1 MKADALLDR
10 DTFRESV
17 FERDGHRCVVCK
29 APGPLDA
36 HHIMERRLWTEPAEA
51 GGYFLGNGAS
61 LCAEH
66 HIKAEE
72 TTLSTAQIREAAGI
86 QEVLLPA
93 HLYRDQEYDKWG
105 NPVLPNGTR
114 LKGELFFDESAQKI
128 MAQGGVLPLFV
139 KYVKYPRTY
148 HLPWSS
154 PSSDDRV
161 LHTLGHF
168 TGKEVVVT
176 EKLDGENTT
185 LYNDYVHA
193 RSLEKASG
201 ADRAEVWKTWT
212 QVAYE
217 IPEGWRV
224 CGENL
229 LIKHSIHYK
238 QLRAY
243 FQVFSIWNERNVCLS
258 WDETVE
264 WAQLLGLQ
272 TVPVLY
278 RGLWD
283 EDKIQ
288 SLYVPNRTPDLM
300 EGYVVRN
307 SGAFNYGAFRS
318 NVAKFVRPNHVST
331 DSHWRHSQWE
341 KNTLQLADS

>member
-1 MKADALLDR
+1 MKSEVLLDR
-10 DTFRESV
+10 DVFRESV
-17 FERDGHRCVVCK
+17 FKRDNNCCVICG
-29 APGPLDA
+29 ATGQLDA
-36 HHIMERRLWTEPAEA
+36 HHIMERRLWTEPSEA
-51 GGYFLGNGAS
+51 GGYFLDNGAS
-61 LCAEH
+61 LCPTH
-66 HIKAEE
+66 HIQAEE
-72 TTLSTAQIREAAGI
+72 TVLTPASIRERAGI
-86 QEVLLPA
+86 KQTLLPA

-114 LKGELFFDESAQKI
+114 LKGELFFDESVQKI
-128 MAQGGVLPLFV
+128 LTQGGVIGLFI

-154 PSSDDRV
+154 PSSDDRMLNSV
-161 LHTLGHF
+161 AGF
-168 TGKEVVVT
+168 VGKEVVVT

-201 ADRAEVWKTWT
+201 ADRAEVWRAWT
-212 QVAYE
+212 QIAHE

-243 FQVFSIWNERNVCLS
+243 FQVFSIWNERNICLS
-258 WDETVE
+258 WDETWE
-264 WAQLLGLQ
+264 WTQLLGLQ

-278 RGLWD
+278 RGEWD
-283 EDKIQ
+283 EEKVR
-288 SLYVPNRTPDLM
+288 SLYVPNRTPDPM

-307 SGAFNYGAFRS
+307 SGAFNYGAFRD
-318 NVAKFVRPNHVST
+318 NVAKFVRLNHVST
-331 DSHWRHSQWE
+331 DSHWRHSRWE
-341 KNTLQLADS
+341 KNALWQE

>member
-1 MKADALLDR
+1 MSKLLPRDA
-10 DTFRESV
+10 FREGV
-17 FERDGHRCVVCK
+17 LARDGNRCVMCRVS
-29 APGPLDA
+29 GQLDA
-36 HHIMERRLWTEPAEA
+36 HHIMERRLWTEPSEL
-51 GGYFLGNGAS
+51 GGYFLDNGVS
-61 LCAEH
+61 LCSTH
-66 HIKAEE
+66 HIQAEE
-72 TTLSTAQIREAAGI
+72 TTLTPAVLRQQAGI
-86 QEVLLPA
+86 NEVLLPA

-114 LKGELFFDESAQKI
+114 LKGELFFDPSVQKI
-128 MAQGGVLPLFV
+128 LQQGEVLSLFV

-148 HLPWSS
+148 HLPWSC

-161 LHTLGHF
+161 LPSLEPFSGM
-168 TGKEVVVT
+168 EVVVT

-201 ADRAEVWKTWT
+201 ADRAEVWRMWT
-212 QVAYE
+212 QVGHE

-243 FQVFSIWNERNVCLS
+243 FQVFSIWNERNICLS

-278 RGLWD
+278 QGPWNEDVIRG
-283 EDKIQ
+283 
-288 SLYVPNRTPDLM
+288 LYVPNRTPDLM

-307 SGAFNYGAFRS
+307 SSAFNYGAFRN
-318 NVAKFVRPNHVST
+318 NVAKFVRANHVST
-331 DSHWRHSQWE
+331 DSHWRHSRWE
-341 KNTLQLADS
+341 KNTLG

>member
-1 MKADALLDR
+1 MSTTKLLAR
-10 DTFRESV
+10 DVFRETV
-17 FERDGHRCVVCK
+17 FTRDGNCCVMCR
-29 APGPLDA
+29 ASGPLDA
-36 HHIMERRLWTEPAEA
+36 HHIMERRLWTEPTEF
-51 GGYFLGNGAS
+51 GGYFPDNGVS
-61 LCAEH
+61 LCSTH
-66 HIKAEE
+66 HIQAEE
-72 TTLSTAQIREAAGI
+72 TVLSPATLREQVGI
-86 QEVLLPA
+86 KQVLLPA

-105 NPVLPNGTR
+105 NPILPNGTR
-114 LKGELFFDESAQKI
+114 LKGELFFDESVQKI
-128 MAQGGVLPLFV
+128 LSQGGVLPLFV

-148 HLPWSS
+148 HLPWSC

-161 LHTLGHF
+161 LPSLEPFNGM
-168 TGKEVVVT
+168 EVVVT

-201 ADRAEVWKTWT
+201 TDRAEVWRTWT
-212 QVAYE
+212 QIAHE
-217 IPEGWRV
+217 IPEDWRV

-264 WAQLLGLQ
+264 WAQLLSLQ

-278 RGLWD
+278 RGPWD
-283 EDKIQ
+283 ERRIRG
-288 SLYVPNRTPDLM
+288 LYVPDRTPDLM

-307 SGAFNYGAFRS
+307 SSAFSYGAFRS
-318 NVAKFVRPNHVST
+318 NVAKFVRANHVST
-331 DSHWRHSQWE
+331 DSHWRHGRWE
-341 KNTLQLADS
+341 KNTLWQE

>member
-1 MKADALLDR
+1 MDTSDLLDR

-17 FERDGHRCVVCK
+17 FKRDGNRCVMCGVS
-29 APGPLDA
+29 GQLDA
-36 HHIMERRLWTEPAEA
+36 HHIMERRLWTEPAEF
-51 GGYFLGNGAS
+51 GGYFLDNGAS
-61 LCAEH
+61 LCSVH
-66 HIKAEE
+66 HIQAEE
-72 TTLSTAQIREAAGI
+72 TTITPATLREKAGI
-86 QEVLLPA
+86 EPVLLPG

-114 LKGELFFDESAQKI
+114 LKGELFYDESVQKI
-128 MAQGGVLPLFV
+128 IGQGGVLGLFV

-161 LHTLGHF
+161 LSALEQF
-168 TGKEVVVT
+168 AGKEVVVT

-185 LYNDYVHA
+185 LYNDYIHA

-212 QVAYE
+212 KVAYE

-238 QLRAY
+238 GLKAY

-278 RGLWD
+278 RGEWD
-283 EDKIQ
+283 EEKVR
-288 SLYVPNRTPDLM
+288 SLYVPNRAPDLM

-307 SGAFNYGAFRS
+307 SSAFNYGTFRN
-318 NVAKFVRPNHVST
+318 NVAKFVRPNHVNT
-331 DSHWRHSQWE
+331 DSHWRHSRWE
-341 KNTLQLADS
+341 KNKLWQE